1 MFHSAAV
8 LCGGST
14 GSLLETLIGTTL
26 AEIGPE
32 LVVTAT
38 LNETAGAGGRT
49 SRTGRT
55 RDAEARDGLPERTEL
70 TPAVLRLLAELGGA
84 ETLDDRVP
92 CFGGA

>member
-1 MFHSAAV
+1 
-8 LCGGST
+8 
-14 GSLLETLIGTTL
+14 LLETLIGTTL

-38 LNETAGAGGRT
+38 LNDTACAGAGI

-55 RDAEARDGLPERTEL
+55 RDGEARDGLLERTEL
-70 TPAVLRLLAELGGA
+70 APAVLRLLAEPGGA